1 MKRLFIFLF
10 TMTLFSCAKEDI
22 SGDTGV
28 LVPVTSLVEYE
39 NQIKNGVTLVF
50 FHATWCTICKDQRPA
65 VEALT
70 GETSI
75 SAARLLQV
83 DTDKNRD
90 ITDKY
95 DVPGQPIILIYK
107 DNIEK
112 HRLTGKGHSQ
122 QKLTDLIKAL
132 L

>member
-28 LVPVTSLVEYE
+28 LVPVTSLAEYE

-70 GETSI
+70 AETSI

-107 DNIEK
+107 DNVEK

>member
-1 MKRLFIFLF
+1 VLFR
-10 TMTLFSCAKEDI
+10 S
-22 SGDTGV
+22 
-28 LVPVTSLVEYE
+28 
-39 NQIKNGVTLVF
+39 
-50 FHATWCTICKDQRPA
+50 RPA